1 MWVYRIYEV
10 CDGALLFL
18 WYPLM
23 LAARF
28 LCGFLGINTATL
40 RTAAVQNYLPPELR
54 ARVNA
59 LFNVLVSGALMLAQ
73 LCAGALG
80 EVLPYRLVSLL
91 FAGFSLFV
99 MQALIVRRRADVEP
113 IYNRSV

>member
-1 MWVYRIYEV
+1 
-10 CDGALLFL
+10 
-18 WYPLM
+18 
-23 LAARF
+23 
-28 LCGFLGINTATL
+28 
-40 RTAAVQNYLPPELR
+40 
-54 ARVNA
+54 
-59 LFNVLVSGALMLAQ
+59 MLAQ